1 MKFFRLQYFTMS
13 LLAITLLACEQ
24 TESNPVARKIK
35 QSFKLHEDNVNGA
48 QLRINNIR
56 IREVANFFYNA
67 DGLLDSLNIFSDS
80 SQTIL
85 IRSLK
90 LTYLPNN
97 KIRGIFFD
105 DSATPKYVAG
115 DFHYNANK
123 QLVKLAD
130 TLGLDLYG
138 LFFTYNN
145 NKITNVNV
153 QPGNGNIA
161 NLIYDSNDNL
171 VQYTTT
177 DSAGN
182 PIKVRF
188 DFDYTKTIPNDLDLK
203 FSGGGIRFLYAGGVN
218 VLSLMG
224 LNLGAGNTNWV
235 MQRTESLLST
245 GQVINIFQ
253 CDYTQNDNLEI
264 TNRTVTLN
272 DTISVYY
279 EYKY

>member
-1 MKFFRLQYFTMS
+1 MS
-13 LLAITLLACEQ
+13 FLAITLLACKP
-24 TESNPVARKIK
+24 TTPNPVARKIK
-35 QSFKLHEDNVNGA
+35 QSVKLHEDNVNGA

-56 IREVANFFYNA
+56 IREVTNFFYNA
-67 DGLLDSLNIFSDS
+67 EGLLDSFNIFSDS

-85 IRSLK
+85 MRSLK

-115 DFHYNANK
+115 DFYYNTNR
-123 QLVKLAD
+123 QLMKLAD
-130 TLGLDLYG
+130 TMNLDLYG

-161 NLIYDSNDNL
+161 NLLYDSNDNL

-177 DSAGN
+177 DVAGN

-188 DFDYTKTIPNDLDLK
+188 NFDYTKSIPNNLDLK
-203 FSGGGIRFLYAGGVN
+203 FGSAGVRFMYAGGVN
-218 VLSLMG
+218 VISLMG

-235 MQRTESLLST
+235 IQQTESLIST
-245 GQVINIFQ
+245 GQVTNTFQ
-253 CDYTQNDNLEI
+253 CDYSPNSNQEI
-264 TNRTVTLN
+264 INRTVTLN